1 MLIQAVNFWYIL
13 VMNDE
18 HTERRYLIFFLLG
31 WGLPALIVILLLIIL
46 RGIYH
51 HNLPQIYGLI
61 HNDLCFIPNIYG
73 ALFTAALVPLVC
85 LVVVFVVFIH
95 VYQVTPQWK
104 AYDDVFRG
112 RTNAAGMKYEICDE
126 ANKADFSKF

>member
-1 MLIQAVNFWYIL
+1 MGDFYTPDKVPIIFE
-13 VMNDE
+13 NDSV
-18 HTERRYLIFFLLG
+18 FFFHF
-31 WGLPALIVILLLIIL
+31 
-46 RGIYH
+46 R
-51 HNLPQIYGLI
+51 
-61 HNDLCFIPNIYG
+61 CFIPNIYG